1 MLGEATQPKPTYM
14 AKEKFNWKALF
25 VNDANA
31 SKEKDIEKPV
41 ASGTSFPETSGSSH
55 KFPETSVV
63 FKPSFPTSTQEMD
76 NSVLGKIVE
85 MYESGFESLNRPG
98 YDFYEFFK
106 AIKAVGSNDPSMYKM
121 AFTMAKGVDPKISK
135 ATLLEQSDFY
145 IKEIDKV
152 HQQYQAKGN
161 SKKDQI
167 QDGLKTKK
175 ETLATEIAD
184 MEKQIIKLQTDIGK
198 KKNQLQSVD
207 SELLSEVSE
216 VDQKIVANDMAKA
229 KILDTITS
237 VVDGIKNNL

>member
-1 MLGEATQPKPTYM
+1 M

-25 VNDANA
+25 VNDANT
-31 SKEKDIEKPV
+31 SEEKHTKNPV
-41 ASGTSFPETSGSSH
+41 SSGTSFPDNDGSSH
-55 KFPETSVV
+55 KFPETSVNGR
-63 FKPSFPTSTQEMD
+63 PSIPTSTQEID
-76 NSVLGKIVE
+76 NSVLGKIVD

-152 HQQYQAKGN
+152 HQQYQSKGN

-167 QDGLKTKK
+167 QAGLKTKK
-175 ETLATEIAD
+175 KTLATEIVD
-184 MEKQIIKLQTDIGK
+184 REKQIIKLQTEIGK
-198 KKNQLQSVD
+198 KKNELQSVD
-207 SELLSEVSE
+207 SELLTEVSG

-229 KILDTITS
+229 KILDTITN